1 MNSHI
6 TDKFQK
12 AFAELPA
19 DVQKQARQAY
29 RLFIEN
35 PHHPSLRF
43 KPIHPTRPITLY
55 ASGRIIVRL
64 AFARGVTLFGIGL
77 APMPN
82 IGLSQSRDFYRPN
95 GNSRLFYTK
104 IWCFLLCLQVA
115 L

>member
-6 TDKFQK
+6 TDKFRK

-43 KPIHPTRPITLY
+43 KTNHPTRPIYSVGLD
-55 ASGRIIVRL
+55 SIIAPLVSVMRM
-64 AFARGVTLFGIGL
+64 TSSGIGL
-77 APMPN
+77 APTLRT
-82 IGLSQSRDFYRPN
+82 IS
-95 GNSRLFYTK
+95 
-104 IWCFLLCLQVA
+104 
-115 L
+115 

>member
-6 TDKFQK
+6 TEKFRK

-43 KPIHPTRPITLY
+43 KSIHPSRPIY
-55 ASGRIIVRL
+55 SVRIGMNYRAV
-64 AFARGVTLFGIGL
+64 GIRNQGDIIWSW
-77 APMPN
+77 
-82 IGLSQSRDFYRPN
+82 IGSHTEYDKLIRQLRKD
-95 GNSRLFYTK
+95 
-104 IWCFLLCLQVA
+104 
-115 L
+115 